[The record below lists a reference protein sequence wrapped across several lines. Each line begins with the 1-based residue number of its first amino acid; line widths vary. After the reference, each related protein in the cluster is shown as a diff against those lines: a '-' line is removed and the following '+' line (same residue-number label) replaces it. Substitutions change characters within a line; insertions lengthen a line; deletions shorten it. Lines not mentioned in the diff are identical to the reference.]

1 MRDNLRHLIREYVRA
16 ILSEGPVPLRKPRT
30 EAEKLAFFDLLK
42 WAGDMMGAGDSDITN
57 AVAEAEHGDW
67 TDAIDLLRTYYI
79 MKRMPFKVE
88 QN

>member
-30 EAEKLAFFDLLK
+30 EAE
-42 WAGDMMGAGDSDITN
+42 
-57 AVAEAEHGDW
+57 HGDW
-67 TDAIDLLRTYYI
+67 TDAIDLLRTYYVL
-79 MKRMPFKVE
+79 KRMPFKVE